1 MCARSMP
8 ASCQVDSP
16 STSSVAASLKHSE
29 SVDSYIITIQR
40 GGGEGEEGK
49 ERETER
55 GGEGGREGMIDRYIE
70 GGEGGIEEI

>member
-29 SVDSYIITIQR
+29 SVDSYIITILI
-40 GGGEGEEGK
+40 E
-49 ERETER
+49 
-55 GGEGGREGMIDRYIE
+55 GGEGGREGKINREKGERGSE
-70 GGEGGIEEI
+70 GRKERQREGEREEEKER